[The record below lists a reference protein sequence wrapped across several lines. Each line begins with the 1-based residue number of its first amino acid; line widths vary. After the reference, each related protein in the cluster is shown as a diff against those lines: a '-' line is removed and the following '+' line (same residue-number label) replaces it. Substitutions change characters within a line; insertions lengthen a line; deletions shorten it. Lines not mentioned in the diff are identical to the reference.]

1 MLVFVCYHEEVTS
14 WFICSSSELEKS
26 TYEFKNVKEMVQQ
39 NSFHTESEM
48 RELILK
54 MLLITFS
61 HKCGISPPT
70 HNCIHLTTLLLFE
83 SSLYNSAFLVFFT
96 NWQLPWLLME
106 TKPRCSVIPTALYY
120 WLSELVI
127 WNQPSE
133 FWHTDKQNPRSV
145 LRLFTCNHNHV
156 F

>member
-1 MLVFVCYHEEVTS
+1 
-14 WFICSSSELEKS
+14 
-26 TYEFKNVKEMVQQ
+26 MVQQ

-83 SSLYNSAFLVFFT
+83 SSLYNSAFSCVFYKLATTMTLDGDETQMQCDT
-96 NWQLPWLLME
+96 N
-106 TKPRCSVIPTALYY
+106 SVILLAL
-120 WLSELVI
+120 
-127 WNQPSE
+127 
-133 FWHTDKQNPRSV
+133 R
-145 LRLFTCNHNHV
+145 TCYLEPAVRILTHR
-156 F
+156 

>member
-83 SSLYNSAFLVFFT
+83 SSLYSTLYNSAFRFLQTGNYHDSWWRRNPDAVWYQQRYTIGSQNLLSGTSRQNSDTQINKTREVF
-96 NWQLPWLLME
+96 
-106 TKPRCSVIPTALYY
+106 
-120 WLSELVI
+120 
-127 WNQPSE
+127 
-133 FWHTDKQNPRSV
+133 
-145 LRLFTCNHNHV
+145 
-156 F
+156 